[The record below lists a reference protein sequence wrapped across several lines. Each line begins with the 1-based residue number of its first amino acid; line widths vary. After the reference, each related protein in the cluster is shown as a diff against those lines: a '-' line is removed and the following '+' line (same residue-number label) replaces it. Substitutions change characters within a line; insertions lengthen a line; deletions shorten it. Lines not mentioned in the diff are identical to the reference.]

1 MPTADKFPE
10 DHQLCD
16 VLERCNVLVIEKK
29 KFDFRSE
36 VTEQDLRHLSKIT
49 NRLDFIQEFVE
60 DFELRRDLR
69 SHLRRMPNIERLVS
83 KLQKRKAGL
92 QDVVRLYQAS

>member
-1 MPTADKFPE
+1 MIRTCT
-10 DHQLCD
+10 Q
-16 VLERCNVLVIEKK
+16 
-29 KFDFRSE
+29 
-36 VTEQDLRHLSKIT
+36 VTEKRLLTRWLKPLLVGVVVEIT